1 MVIKMDAA
9 ALSLWHLRFQRTL
22 NYQGGKR
29 RRRRRGR
36 SGVGETE
43 IRNARKGMR
52 PRARW
57 KERQREKEMVRNSPY
72 FSAGVCRVSS
82 PARARA
88 FLTDMCIG
96 MNPTREDSWGE
107 GVSLSKKAQNTADFL
122 LLTDLLTG

>member
-1 MVIKMDAA
+1 MTDADGDQNGCGGA
-9 ALSLWHLRFQRTL
+9 FTLALEISENPKLPG
-22 NYQGGKR
+22 GGKR
-29 RRRRRGR
+29 R